1 MSIQKVCNNQ
11 VTLMFWQ
18 FHFSA
23 SVCITSLFSAWQAFP
38 SLIHCYS
45 PSFSH
50 GKNEVDLVVNK
61 ILLRCFF
68 LLVECSTKRQTG
80 LTPSSSFSIFS
91 LFVSS
96 SRASSHLVHHRQK
109 ERHKCVKKRMQS
121 PYWLLSIAFWPLTA
135 EKRILKVQQRWEIC
149 TTSMLAPFLRL
160 AYWKKAEKCWWLFYE
175 PGEPLFI
182 LSRFDLS
189 ERWTA
194 RFKNVS
200 GYEKLL
206 WWQFQSLWLFA
217 VSDSINS

>member
-96 SRASSHLVHHRQK
+96 SRASSHLVHNRHHR
-109 ERHKCVKKRMQS
+109 EEHHKCVKKRMHTDCCQ
-121 PYWLLSIAFWPLTA
+121 LLFDLWQQRR
-135 EKRILKVQQRWEIC
+135 RILKVQQRWEIC

-160 AYWKKAEKCWWLFYE
+160 AYWKKKAEKCWWLFYE
-175 PGEPLFI
+175 SPFSELIYPDLIYLKGEPPG
-182 LSRFDLS
+182 SRM
-189 ERWTA
+189 
-194 RFKNVS
+194 S

-217 VSDSINS
+217 VLDSII